1 MICVLLVFFQIYG
14 GSKVIFYEN
23 NNIPVVIV
31 KNVKNK
37 NLKNILIGE
46 LLYLSL
52 YNQTLSDNEVF
63 ERIVYIVNNYF
74 YMDIGEKSIII
85 GMLKL
90 SKNSRNEFYIRQLI
104 LLLNKYYTDSSYKW
118 LGFFILTIILL
129 VSSIKENALENYTLI
144 QDCTDYLFPYLDKN
158 HFYNYL
164 FLYITNYYLSEY
176 YLQTA
181 NDFFLMNKFPE
192 AISNLEKV
200 FVRCH
205 INSKSAKK
213 GLLMAMEIFAII
225 NNSILVDYYFQYI
238 LETKDDNFIRL
249 GKKILKKYYNITD
262 R

>member
-1 MICVLLVFFQIYG
+1 MIWILLVFFQICG
-14 GSKVIFYEN
+14 AAKVIFYETHK
-23 NNIPVVIV
+23 IPLVVIE
-31 KNVKNK
+31 NVKNK
-37 NLKNILIGE
+37 NLKNILTSE

-52 YNQTLSDNEVF
+52 YNQKLSDNEIF
-63 ERIVYIVNNYF
+63 ERVVYIVNHYF
-74 YMDIGEKSIII
+74 YMDVGEKSIIV
-85 GMLKL
+85 GLLKL

-104 LLLNKYYTDSSYKW
+104 ILLNKYYMDSPYKW

-129 VSSIKENALENYTLI
+129 VSFIKENSLENYTLI

-158 HFYNYL
+158 YFYNYL

-181 NDFFLMNKFPE
+181 GDFFVMNKFPE

-213 GLLMAMEIFAII
+213 GMLMAMEIFAII
-225 NNSILVDYYFQYI
+225 NNSTLVDYYFQYI
-238 LETKDDNFIRL
+238 LETKDEKFIRL